1 MSMTSRI
8 VCFGELLMRLT
19 APGREMLLQSP
30 RLDVTF
36 GGAEANV
43 AVSLARFGWDAAM
56 VSTLPENGI
65 GEACRGEL
73 RRHGVDTRGINMR
86 HGRMGLYFLTVGAM
100 QRPSEI
106 IYDRA
111 GSAFAQTEHAAYDWS
126 SLLAG
131 AQWLHVGGITPAVSA
146 QAEAAVVAA
155 AEAAKAAGVKV
166 SFDCNYRAKL
176 WQDRGGDAP
185 AVFARLA
192 ATADLMFGN
201 ERDIALILGADFH
214 ALSPSERF
222 LAAAELA
229 FKTWPGLQRLAS
241 TIRAHHDVDHQ
252 EITGRVVARD
262 HRVHYSRTYKLNGI
276 VDRIGGGDAFAA
288 GLIHAIE
295 KGLTTDAAINFAAAA
310 AALKHSVPG
319 DANLV
324 SVADVMSL
332 VNEEGLDVKR

>member
-1 MSMTSRI
+1 MTGRI

-19 APGREMLLQSP
+19 APGRELLLQSP

-43 AVSLARFGWDAAM
+43 AVSLARFGWDAAI
-56 VSTLPENGI
+56 VSTLPDQAI
-65 GEACRGEL
+65 GDACRGEF
-73 RRHGVDTRGINMR
+73 RRHGLDTRGIQMR

-111 GSAFAQTEHAAYDWS
+111 GSAFAMTEASSYDWAR
-126 SLLAG
+126 LLDG

-146 QAEAAVVAA
+146 EAEKAVVAA
-155 AEAAKAAGVKV
+155 AQAAKAAGIKV

-176 WQDRGGDAP
+176 WADRGGDAP
-185 AVFARLA
+185 GVFDKLA
-192 ATADLMFGN
+192 ACADLMFGN

-214 ALSPSERF
+214 ALPLSERF

-229 FKTWPGLQRLAS
+229 FKVWPGLNWLAS
-241 TIRAHHDVDHQ
+241 TIRTHHDVDHQ
-252 EITGRVVARD
+252 ELTGRVAARD

-288 GLIHAIE
+288 GLIHGLD
-295 KGLTTDAAINFAAAA
+295 KGWAADQAINFATAA

>member
-1 MSMTSRI
+1 MTGRI

-19 APGREMLLQSP
+19 APGRELLLQSP

-43 AVSLARFGWDAAM
+43 AVSLARFGWDAAV
-56 VSTLPENGI
+56 VSTLPDQGI

-73 RRHGVDTRGINMR
+73 RRHGIDTRGIQMR
-86 HGRMGLYFLTVGAM
+86 HGRMGLYFLTVGTM

-111 GSAFAQTEHAAYDWS
+111 GSAFAVTEASAYDWPR
-126 SLLAG
+126 LLDG
-131 AQWLHVGGITPAVSA
+131 AAWLHVGGITPAVSE
-146 QAEAAVVAA
+146 QAEQAVVAA
-155 AEAAKAAGVKV
+155 AEAARAAGIKV

-176 WQDRGGDAP
+176 WADRGGDAP
-185 AVFARLA
+185 GVFAKLA
-192 ATADLMFGN
+192 SCADLMFGN

-214 ALSPSERF
+214 AIPLSERF

-229 FKTWPGLQRLAS
+229 FKTWPNLKWLAS
-241 TIRAHHDVDHQ
+241 TIRSHHDVDHQ
-252 EITGRVVARD
+252 ELTGRVAARD

-288 GLIHAIE
+288 GLIHGLD
-295 KGLTTDAAINFAAAA
+295 KGWAADQAINFAAAA

>member
-1 MSMTSRI
+1 MSGRI

-19 APGREMLLQSP
+19 APGRELLLQSP
-30 RLDVTF
+30 RLDITF

-43 AVSLARFGWDAAM
+43 AVSLARFGWDAAV
-56 VSTLPENGI
+56 VSTLPDNAI
-65 GEACRGEL
+65 GQACRGEL
-73 RRHGVDTRGINMR
+73 RRHGVDTRGIQMQ

-111 GSAFAQTEHAAYDWS
+111 GSAFAVADAGGYDWS
-126 SLLAG
+126 RLLEGAG
-131 AQWLHVGGITPAVSA
+131 WLHIGGITPAVSA
-146 QAEAAVVAA
+146 NAETAVIAA
-155 AEAAKAAGVKV
+155 AQAAKAAGVKV

-176 WQDRGGDAP
+176 WSDRGGDAP

-192 ATADLMFGN
+192 ACADLMFGN

-214 ALSPSERF
+214 TLALSERF

-229 FKTWPGLQRLAS
+229 FRTWPGLQRLAS
-241 TIRAHHDVDHQ
+241 TIRTHFDVDHQ
-252 EITGRVVARD
+252 ELTGRIATRD

-288 GLIHAIE
+288 GLIHGIDHGMA
-295 KGLTTDAAINFAAAA
+295 TDAAINFAAAA
-310 AALKHSVPG
+310 AALKHAVPG

-324 SVADVMSL
+324 STADVMSL